1 MKVNWNS
8 KYNTISVY
16 ALIVICCSIIFYFVA
31 SQIGSFSEKISILIG
46 ILYPFIIGFA
56 IAYLLN
62 FILKFYEH
70 TILDNVQ
77 GSSKLKKGHKRSIS
91 LILTYLTAAGIFY
104 LFVHFIVPQLIDS
117 IMGLVND
124 VPMYVDN
131 VTKLFDDVMKET
143 NLSPEYTALIQEQMN
158 KYINEYVG
166 MAMEKWNE
174 IVTYT
179 INVVTNVLPILGNVL
194 KVVASSIWNIV
205 LGIII
210 SVYLLIDKEYFF
222 AINRKITCALFSDK
236 MASRIFELTHRT
248 NEIFGK
254 FLSGKIIDSA
264 IIGVLSFVVFSIFK
278 IPYTLLISVIIGVT
292 NIIPFF
298 GPFIGAIP
306 SFIIILFVSPT
317 KALIFLILIFIIQQ
331 IDGNIIGPKILGDSI
346 GISAFWILFAIL
358 VAGEFMG
365 LVGMIIGVPVFAIIY
380 SVIKEDVE
388 YKLKNKDLPTE
399 TKDYMNKM

>member
-1 MKVNWNS
+1 MKVNLNS

-158 KYINEYVG
+158 KYINIIMDFAKEVIPVVG
-166 MAMEKWNE
+166 N
-174 IVTYT
+174 T
-179 INVVTNVLPILGNVL
+179 L
-194 KVVASSIWNIV
+194 KMIASSIWNIV

>member
-131 VTKLFDDVMKET
+131 ATKLFDDVMKET

-158 KYINEYVG
+158 KYINIIMDFAKEVIPVVG
-166 MAMEKWNE
+166 N
-174 IVTYT
+174 T
-179 INVVTNVLPILGNVL
+179 L
-194 KVVASSIWNIV
+194 KMIASSIWNIV

-222 AINRKITCALFSDK
+222 AINRKITCALFSEK

-248 NEIFGK
+248 NETFGK

-317 KALIFLILIFIIQQ
+317 KALIFLILVFIIQQ

>member
-158 KYINEYVG
+158 KYINIIMDFAKEVIPVVG
-166 MAMEKWNE
+166 N
-174 IVTYT
+174 T
-179 INVVTNVLPILGNVL
+179 L
-194 KVVASSIWNIV
+194 KMIASSIWNIV

-388 YKLKNKDLPTE
+388 YKLKKKDLPTE

>member
-131 VTKLFDDVMKET
+131 ATKFFNDVMKET

-158 KYINEYVG
+158 RYINIIMDFAKEVIPVVG
-166 MAMEKWNE
+166 N
-174 IVTYT
+174 T
-179 INVVTNVLPILGNVL
+179 L
-194 KVVASSIWNIV
+194 KMIASSIWNIV

-317 KALIFLILIFIIQQ
+317 KALIFLILVFIIQQ

>member
-77 GSSKLKKGHKRSIS
+77 GNSKLKKGHKRSIS

-158 KYINEYVG
+158 KYINIIMDFAKEVIPVVG
-166 MAMEKWNE
+166 N
-174 IVTYT
+174 T
-179 INVVTNVLPILGNVL
+179 L
-194 KVVASSIWNIV
+194 KMIASSIWNIV

>member
-70 TILDNVQ
+70 TILGNVQ

-158 KYINEYVG
+158 KYINIIMDFAKEVIPVVG
-166 MAMEKWNE
+166 N
-174 IVTYT
+174 T
-179 INVVTNVLPILGNVL
+179 L
-194 KVVASSIWNIV
+194 KMIASSIWNIV

>member
-62 FILKFYEH
+62 FILNFYEH

-77 GSSKLKKGHKRSIS
+77 GNSKLKKGHKRSIS

-158 KYINEYVG
+158 KYINIIMDFAKEVIPVVG
-166 MAMEKWNE
+166 N
-174 IVTYT
+174 T
-179 INVVTNVLPILGNVL
+179 L
-194 KVVASSIWNIV
+194 KMIASSIWNIV

>member
-131 VTKLFDDVMKET
+131 ATKLFDDVMKET

-158 KYINEYVG
+158 KYINIIMDFAKEVIPVVG
-166 MAMEKWNE
+166 N
-174 IVTYT
+174 T
-179 INVVTNVLPILGNVL
+179 L
-194 KVVASSIWNIV
+194 KMIASSIWNIV

-264 IIGVLSFVVFSIFK
+264 IIGVLSFVVFSIFN

>member
-131 VTKLFDDVMKET
+131 ATKLFDDVMKET

-158 KYINEYVG
+158 KYINIIMDFAKEVIPVVG
-166 MAMEKWNE
+166 N
-174 IVTYT
+174 T
-179 INVVTNVLPILGNVL
+179 L
-194 KVVASSIWNIV
+194 KMIASSIWNIV

-346 GISAFWILFAIL
+346 GILFAIL

>member
-1 MKVNWNS
+1 MKVDWNS

-31 SQIGSFSEKISILIG
+31 SQIGSFSEKISTIIS

-62 FILKFYEH
+62 FILDFYET
-70 TILDNVQ
+70 TIL
-77 GSSKLKKGHKRSIS
+77 GSIESTSKLKKGKKRSIS
-91 LILTYLTAAGIFY
+91 LILTYLTAVGIVY
-104 LFVHFIVPQLIDS
+104 LFVHFIMPQLIDS
-117 IMGLVND
+117 VMGLVND
-124 VPMYVDN
+124 VPSYVDN
-131 VTKLFDDVMKET
+131 ATEFFNNLIKET
-143 NLSPEYTALIQEQMN
+143 NLSPEYTKLVQEQLN
-158 KYINEYVG
+158 RYINIVMDFAKEVIPVVG
-166 MAMEKWNE
+166 NTLK
-174 IVTYT
+174 T
-179 INVVTNVLPILGNVL
+179 I
-194 KVVASSIWNIV
+194 ASSIWNIV

-210 SVYLLIDKEYFF
+210 SVYLLIDKENFF
-222 AINRKITCALFSDK
+222 AINRKVICALFSEK
-236 MASRIFELTHRT
+236 TAKRIFQLTHRT
-248 NEIFGK
+248 NYTFGK

-264 IIGVLSFVVFSIFK
+264 IIGVLSFIVFSLFK

-317 KALIFLILIFIIQQ
+317 KALVFLILVFIIQQ

-358 VAGEFMG
+358 VAGKFMG
-365 LVGMIIGVPVFAIIY
+365 IVGMIIGVPVFAIIY
-380 SVIKEDVE
+380 SIIKEEVE
-388 YKLKNKDLPTE
+388 YKLKNKNLPTE
-399 TKDYMNKM
+399 TKDYMDKM

>member
-131 VTKLFDDVMKET
+131 ATKLFDDVMKET

-158 KYINEYVG
+158 KYINIIMDFAKEVIPVVG
-166 MAMEKWNE
+166 N
-174 IVTYT
+174 
-179 INVVTNVLPILGNVL
+179 IL
-194 KVVASSIWNIV
+194 KMIASSIWNIV

>member
-131 VTKLFDDVMKET
+131 ATKFFNDVMKET

-158 KYINEYVG
+158 RYINIIMDFAKEVIPVVG
-166 MAMEKWNE
+166 N
-174 IVTYT
+174 T
-179 INVVTNVLPILGNVL
+179 L
-194 KVVASSIWNIV
+194 KMIASSIWNIV

-298 GPFIGAIP
+298 GPFIGAVP
-306 SFIIILFVSPT
+306 CFVLVLFESPT
-317 KALIFLILIFIIQQ
+317 KAVVFLVLIFIIQQ

-358 VAGEFMG
+358 VAGELFG
-365 LVGMIIGVPVFAIIY
+365 FIGMIIGVPLFAIIY
-380 SVIKEDVE
+380 SIIKENIE
-388 YKLKNKDLPTE
+388 YKLKEKNLPTD
-399 TKDYMNKM
+399 TKDYM

>member
-131 VTKLFDDVMKET
+131 ATKLFDDVMKET

-158 KYINEYVG
+158 RYINIIMDFAKEVIPVVG
-166 MAMEKWNE
+166 N
-174 IVTYT
+174 T
-179 INVVTNVLPILGNVL
+179 L
-194 KVVASSIWNIV
+194 KMIASSIWNIV